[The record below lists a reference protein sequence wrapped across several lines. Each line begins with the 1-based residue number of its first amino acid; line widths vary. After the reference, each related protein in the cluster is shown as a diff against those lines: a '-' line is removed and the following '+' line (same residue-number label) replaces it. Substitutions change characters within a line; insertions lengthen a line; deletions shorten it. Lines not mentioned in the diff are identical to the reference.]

1 VKKYICIVALV
12 ILAALLIYLLWG
24 CVNNSAENNDECAM
38 ANAKAELFQ
47 RAINEFGAL
56 TPDDA
61 ALLWGKGVK
70 ERNGALQYAVMSDE
84 LKALYKEHLD
94 KNYPAWVTG
103 FSSPWVEKYEI
114 IESKRVSKGEYLVT
128 MQFSLA
134 TSAGSEGKYLV
145 NLSVINEGRYWMINN
160 VAADEIILELSGL
173 DFLKK

>member
-1 VKKYICIVALV
+1 MKKYIWIIGIVVVAV
-12 ILAALLIYLLWG
+12 LLIYLLWG
-24 CVNNSAENNDECAM
+24 CVKNVVGNNEECTM

-47 RAINEFGAL
+47 KAIDEFGAL
-56 TPDDA
+56 TPEDA

-84 LKALYKEHLD
+84 LKKIYKEHLD

-114 IESKRVSKGEYLVT
+114 IEAKRVSKGEYEVI

-134 TSAGSEGKYLV
+134 TSAGSEGKHLAK
-145 NLSVINEGRYWMINN
+145 LSTYNEGQFWVINN

-173 DFLKK
+173 NFPK